1 MSEFEQFFKNSKI
14 RKLQVL
20 CAITFGGI
28 VTHLKVIAAFKLQKI
43 MFFEGFDKALFWTFK
58 NSPTMTFRCVAI
70 KTNSYGA
77 QYLKFSILKIFE
89 KMLEFARINENG

>member
-28 VTHLKVIAAFKLQKI
+28 ATHLKVIVAFKSRKI
-43 MFFEGFDKALFWTFK
+43 MFFEGFDKASILDVKKHEFFDLKAT
-58 NSPTMTFRCVAI
+58 TTFRCVAI
-70 KTNSYGA
+70 PPKVMAHNT
-77 QYLKFSILKIFE
+77 
-89 KMLEFARINENG
+89 

>member
-28 VTHLKVIAAFKLQKI
+28 ATHLKVIVAFKSQKI
-43 MFFEGFDKALFWTFK
+43 MFFEGLDKASISMPNKSWPVAKFWPRDFEIW
-58 NSPTMTFRCVAI
+58 PRH
-70 KTNSYGA
+70 
-77 QYLKFSILKIFE
+77 LKKIWSWP
-89 KMLEFARINENG
+89 KVLATSKP

>member
-28 VTHLKVIAAFKLQKI
+28 ATHLKVIAAFKSQKI
-43 MFFEGFDKALFWTFK
+43 MFFEGFDKA
-58 NSPTMTFRCVAI
+58 
-70 KTNSYGA
+70 
-77 QYLKFSILKIFE
+77 SILDVK
-89 KMLEFARINENG
+89 KHEFLWFKGHNDF